1 MARNV
6 WVDRNNGKKPINL
19 HQTEE
24 RVMATKVAII
34 ASNGGL
40 FDAYKVFNI
49 ATASAATDAE
59 VTIFFTFEGLNFI
72 HKEAYQQLPMPVGKE
87 HFAEG
92 FKNANVPS
100 IPELV
105 GMAQQMGVKIIACQM
120 TMDVMNLK
128 KEDFIDGI
136 DVGGAVTFLDFAKDA
151 NITLTF

>member
-1 MARNV
+1 
-6 WVDRNNGKKPINL
+6 
-19 HQTEE
+19 
-24 RVMATKVAII
+24 MATTKLAII

-49 ATASAATDAE
+49 ATAAAATDTE
-59 VTIFFTFEGLNFI
+59 VAIFFTFEGLNLI
-72 HKEAYQQLPMPVGKE
+72 HKQAYGQLQMPQGKE

-105 GMAQQMGVKIIACQM
+105 DMAIEMGVKIIACQM
-120 TMDVMNLK
+120 TMDVMNLQ

-136 DVGGAVTFLDFAKDA
+136 DVGGAVTFLDFANGA

>member
-1 MARNV
+1 MS
-6 WVDRNNGKKPINL
+6 
-19 HQTEE
+19 
-24 RVMATKVAII
+24 TKVAII

-49 ATASAATDAE
+49 ATASAATEAE
-59 VTIFFTFEGLNFI
+59 VAIFFTFEGLNLI
-72 HKEAYQQLPMPVGKE
+72 HKQGNQQLPLPAGKE

-105 GMAQQMGVKIIACQM
+105 SMAQELGVKLIACQM

-128 KEDFIDGI
+128 KEDFVDGI
-136 DVGGAVTFLDFAKDA
+136 EVGGAVTFLDFAKDA
-151 NITLTF
+151 NVSLSF

>member
-1 MARNV
+1 MSN
-6 WVDRNNGKKPINL
+6 
-19 HQTEE
+19 
-24 RVMATKVAII
+24 KVAII

-59 VTIFFTFEGLNFI
+59 VAIFFTFEGLNLI
-72 HKEAYQQLPMPVGKE
+72 HKEAHHQLPLPSGKE

-105 GMAQQMGVKIIACQM
+105 AMAQELGVKIIACQM
-120 TMDVMNLK
+120 TMDVLNLK

-136 DVGGAVTFLDFAKDA
+136 EVGGAVTFLDFAKDA
-151 NITLTF
+151 NVSLTF